1 MQLHTHAAHIH
12 THTLTHM
19 HTHAHTYTHTLHCY
33 IIIQSQTIRGSIPED
48 AIPASS
54 KPSSAKGLPP
64 KDIIEHVCPEF
75 SLSSLRVAKQDKKV
89 MLLWLPNK

>member
-1 MQLHTHAAHIH
+1 M
-12 THTLTHM
+12 
-19 HTHAHTYTHTLHCY
+19 
-33 IIIQSQTIRGSIPED
+33 QSQTIRGSIPED

-75 SLSSLRVAKQDKKV
+75 SLSCLRVAKQDKKV
-89 MLLWLPNK
+89 MLLRLPGVYLSFYI